1 MEKIRAFFE
10 GRVDLELRGNQIERF
25 INLAHRRKI
34 PLYQPCRTSPNTLQ
48 CAVSARRF
56 KELRSPAFQ
65 SATKVKI
72 LKKRGFFMASR
83 PYRRRFG
90 LLAGLI
96 LFIGII
102 FYFSCFVWQIE
113 VKGCE
118 ETSYLQIIEELEP
131 LGLKIGCRNTVD
143 VNAIENQYLKGND
156 RLAWMSINIRGTTA
170 YVEVREQGAPPQT
183 IDASVPTNI
192 YASRDGVIVSIRDY
206 NGSRCVQP
214 GAAVAAGDLLVSGD
228 WTDQYGVRRLTHCI
242 AAVRAET
249 RRETEQKVLFK
260 ETVRQKTG
268 KTQKKYRISLGK
280 WKIPL
285 YFKETFGYN
294 EYDTMVK
301 VCPLRIGAFAFP
313 IRWEIITAEE
323 IRPVVLH
330 RSVKQARKIAQSRLD
345 FYQSDRLADATI
357 YKREVKETLTKD
369 ALILSATFYCEE
381 EIGVA
386 LPIE

>member
-1 MEKIRAFFE
+1 MGKIQAFFE
-10 GRVDLELRGNQIERF
+10 GRVDLELRGNQTERF
-25 INLAHRRKI
+25 INLVHRRKI
-34 PLYQPCRTSPNTLQ
+34 PLYSPRRTELNVLQ
-48 CAVSARRF
+48 CTIPARRF
-56 KELRSPAFQ
+56 KDLRAPAFQ

-83 PYRRRFG
+83 PFRRRFG
-90 LLAGLI
+90 LLAGLV
-96 LFIGII
+96 LFIGLI
-102 FYFSCFVWQIE
+102 FYFSGFIWQIE

-118 ETSYLQIIEELEP
+118 ETSYLQIIEELQP
-131 LGLKIGCRNTVD
+131 LGLKIGCRNTID

-170 YVEVREQGAPPQT
+170 YIEVREQGAPPPK

-192 YASRDGVIVSIRDY
+192 YASRDGVIVSINDY

-242 AAVRAET
+242 ATVRAET
-249 RRETEQKVLFK
+249 RRQTEQKVLLK
-260 ETVRQKTG
+260 ETIRQKNG
-268 KTQKKYRISLGK
+268 KKQKKYRISLGK

-294 EYDTMVK
+294 EYDTMDK
-301 VCPLRIGAFAFP
+301 VYPLRIGAFAFP
-313 IRWEIITAEE
+313 IRLEVITAEE
-323 IRPVVLH
+323 IHSVVLH
-330 RSVKQARKIAQSRLD
+330 RSAKEARKLAQSRLD
-345 FYQSDRLADATI
+345 FYQTDRLADVVI
-357 YKREVKETLTKD
+357 YKSDVQETLTDD